1 MASLELKLHQSTL
14 LGERRRPPAPRPP
27 TLHLQTGPTEMPAA
41 GKVVFG
47 SRTSFSR
54 FYCVFPKMCFVRFSF
69 GEVEAF
75 PKWQG
80 EKKDEEGRGE
90 GRKKR
95 EGREQKGKGEG
106 RKEKKGGK
114 GTKREGGRE
123 EKEKQMRDRN
133 FAP

>member
-1 MASLELKLHQSTL
+1 
-14 LGERRRPPAPRPP
+14 
-27 TLHLQTGPTEMPAA
+27 MPAA
-41 GKVVFG
+41 GKVFFG

-90 GRKKR
+90 GRKEKKGR
-95 EGREQKGKGEG
+95 EGDKKGRGEG
-106 RKEKKGGK
+106 RKGKK
-114 GTKREGGRE
+114 
-123 EKEKQMRDRN
+123 MRDRN